1 MSEARTENAIVV
13 NQTFRG
19 ALLWGRP
26 WGGAKAFDPPVA
38 GRGGA
43 RRRSRERACTTGLA
57 EVQNLWP
64 DGAPNPVGQGDWAE
78 LRGLL
83 LDESNPGIAALQSVL
98 RLETDA
104 PLPCLGRWV
113 QEMDLDLFGA
123 DYRPLPQECARLV
136 APDWKAWID
145 GSWTPILKALVSGE
159 RLVLLLDEHLP
170 ELLDPLIWALHR
182 LHIDLSGICIHGDQR
197 SESVSALL
205 ASGCFPEVQVIASQ
219 TDRERWLTLVQ
230 NAARVEQVPTAV
242 DLAFGFGVQSTSGA
256 PHLEFSSLTSAC
268 RNLEKPMLRAGENWE
283 TVLEEALE
291 ESLGRQ
297 SALGGYLNGAVGQWI
312 LPASHFS
319 VATEWLL
326 RAVEERGV
334 LDPPIQSMNR
344 ASKAELE
351 QIRARAL
358 GEGATLIHEAL
369 GSTGRGQDGTL
380 SRQIFTNVSPGSG
393 LSQAPG
399 NTPTLLLSRGD
410 LGPYEAPYRTA
421 K

>member
-1 MSEARTENAIVV
+1 M
-13 NQTFRG
+13 
-19 ALLWGRP
+19 
-26 WGGAKAFDPPVA
+26 
-38 GRGGA
+38 
-43 RRRSRERACTTGLA
+43 
-57 EVQNLWP
+57 QNLWP
-64 DGAPNPVGQGDWAE
+64 DGAPTPMGREDWVE

-83 LDESNPGIAALQSVL
+83 LHKSNPGFAALQSVL
-98 RLETDA
+98 RLATDA
-104 PLPCLGRWV
+104 SLPCLDPWV
-113 QEMDLDLFGA
+113 QEMDHELFCT
-123 DYRPLPQECARLV
+123 DVRSLPQECARLV
-136 APDWKAWID
+136 VPDWKAWID

-182 LHIDLSGICIHGDQR
+182 LCIDLSGICIHGDQR

-205 ASGCFPEVQVIASQ
+205 ATGCFPEVQVTASQ
-219 TDRERWLTLVQ
+219 TDRARWLTLVQ
-230 NAARVEQVPTAV
+230 NAARLEQVPSAV

-256 PHLEFSSLTSAC
+256 PHLEFSPLTSTC
-268 RNLEKPMLRAGENWE
+268 RNLEKSMLRAGENWE
-283 TVLEEALE
+283 SILEEALE
-291 ESLGRQ
+291 DSLGRQ
-297 SALGGYLNGAVGQWI
+297 GALGGYLNGAVGQWI

-326 RAVEERGV
+326 CAVEERGV